1 LGLALLVS
9 SPAAAHDLQEY
20 LLPGLGLTLNETT
33 DGRLVVGLGLQGVAW
48 LEPPSGTG
56 TVARLHLEPSIL
68 TLGTLEVEGGE
79 VLLAGRD
86 ARLRLVR
93 FETEGDCRL
102 VTVWETSA
110 EGIPTGLARRGD
122 LLAVSGGGAGISLW
136 RWPETQQPPEL
147 VGRFPFASYTKQAA
161 FFDDTTLLVADSHTA
176 GLWVL
181 DVSDPRRPYRR
192 EHLKGMSFVDAADVQ
207 GELAAYT
214 DRAFGTWFVRRAADP
229 TKPFELAHRVFM
241 VPAPSEGDFVQ
252 NVRFQN
258 GDAVIVESFGGVRR
272 FVRTDSGEWRQRERH
287 AAQEGVVDAL
297 ITRAGRVAYTT
308 RDKRLKVLTP
318 PAPK

>member
-1 LGLALLVS
+1 MIGPGV
-9 SPAAAHDLQEY
+9 AAAEQVEEY
-20 LLPGLGLTLNETT
+20 ALPGLGLTLNEAAG
-33 DGRLVVGLGLQGVAW
+33 GRLVVGLGLQGVAW
-48 LEPPSGTG
+48 LEPGSEPGAT
-56 TVARLHLEPSIL
+56 ARLMVEPSIL
-68 TLGTLEVEGGE
+68 TLGTLEVENGA

-86 ARLRLVR
+86 VTLRLVR
-93 FETEGDCRL
+93 FETEGDCRM
-102 VTVWETSA
+102 VTLWESPA

-122 LLAVSGGGAGISLW
+122 LLAVAGGGAGVSLW
-136 RWPETQQPPEL
+136 HWPDTEQPPAL

-181 DVSDPRRPYRR
+181 DVSDPRRPHRR
-192 EHLKGMSFVDAADVQ
+192 EHLKGMSFVDATAVRD
-207 GELAAYT
+207 ELAAYT
-214 DRAFGTWFVRRAADP
+214 DRAFGTWFVRRSADA

-241 VPAPSEGDFVQ
+241 VPAPSDGDFVQ

-272 FVRTDSGEWRQRERH
+272 FTRTDSGDWRQRDRH

-297 ITRAGRVAYTT
+297 FTREGRIAYTT
-308 RDKRLKVLTP
+308 RDKRLKVMTP
-318 PAPK
+318 SAAK